1 MPYKIAVSGSV
12 GVGKSTLVAALA
24 ARLELPVIEE
34 GFEPLFDQGEA
45 LRDNPTRQAAVFEQ
59 LLREKSSLEDTAG
72 YFVADRCAI
81 DLMHNWLR
89 LGLDRHHQD
98 EGEFIRA
105 CRQRYALY
113 DYIVL
118 PPWNVLPLKQLGD
131 DRGAMRR
138 NTNVMAQLR
147 HHAHIVG
154 FTHMFVGRRKIIDLP
169 PTLTD
174 IDARVNF
181 VIAVMRRRQQEISV
195 QSD

>member
-1 MPYKIAVSGSV
+1 MSVKIAVSGSV
-12 GVGKSTLVAALA
+12 GIGKSTLVAALA

-34 GFEPLFDQGEA
+34 GFEPLFNKGEA
-45 LRDNPTRQAAVFEQ
+45 LRNNPALQAAVLEQ
-59 LLREKSSLEDTAG
+59 LLRDKSALEDTAG
-72 YFVADRCAI
+72 FFVADRCAL

-89 LGLDRHHQD
+89 LGLDRHHHD
-98 EGEFIRA
+98 DGAFIRE

-118 PPWNVLPLKQLGD
+118 PPWNALPLVQVGD

-147 HHAHIVG
+147 HHSRIVG
-154 FTHMFVGRRKIIDLP
+154 FAHMFVGRQKIIDLP

-174 IDARVNF
+174 LDARVNF
-181 VIAVMRRRQQEISV
+181 VVAIMRRRQSELAS
-195 QSD
+195 S